1 MKEFDPKNW
10 YWSVGADHTKVYSST
25 AADYVATNSAAFQAW
40 SNDGTRPTPIDTEA
54 NLGAVLSPYYPDVPR
69 PVVAGVLAGYQQDQ
83 ADSVFQHKLVKLLF
97 VLLNRIQVLEGKQP
111 FTVAQ
116 ARAYVRGVM

>member
-1 MKEFDPKNW
+1 MKSYDPKNW
-10 YWSVGADHTKVYSST
+10 YWYVGGDQARVYSSAAGDYVP
-25 AADYVATNSAAFQAW
+25 AADAAFTAW
-40 SNDGTRPTPIDTEA
+40 RSDGTQPTSIDTEA

-69 PVVAGVLAGYQQDQ
+69 PASVGVLAGYQQDQ
-83 ADSVFQHKLVKLLF
+83 ADNVFQHKLVKLLF

-111 FTVAQ
+111 LTVAQ